1 VIYIIGMIRPTLKRS
16 TGNWVV
22 GDRFWDRETEL
33 VLFKERLNEGAHL
46 LLVAPRR
53 IGKTSLLKEA
63 ARQLQDEYLCL
74 YVDLQKAKSAA
85 DAVVALSLA
94 VHPHKGL
101 WNRAKDVFQNVLRD
115 SVETIKI
122 DELAI
127 TLRSGMS
134 AGDWSS
140 KGDKLFEILASHEK
154 PVLLMLDELPILVNR
169 LLKGADYQIT
179 PERREATDEF
189 LSWLRANSIS
199 HQDTIRLA
207 IAGSIGL
214 EPVARQAGLS
224 ATLNTL
230 TPFHLNAWSP
240 DIAAGC
246 LRALANE
253 YQLNLEEAA
262 IKEMIE
268 LLGLCIPHHV
278 QMFFD
283 YVYQE
288 SKLQSLQRVSPE
300 MVRLVYERSMLGTRG
315 HMELSHL
322 EERLRMVLG
331 PKVDLLALELLTEA
345 AVTGS
350 LADKAAR
357 VLAQE
362 HFKSDWEPHL
372 REVLSILEH
381 DGYLGN
387 RSGSYVFDSR
397 LLKDWWKARFGF
409 TYIPLSAREAKS

>member
-1 VIYIIGMIRPTLKRS
+1 
-16 TGNWVV
+16 VV
-22 GDRFWDRETEL
+22 GDRFWDRETEIA
-33 VLFKERLNEGAHL
+33 LFKERLSEGAHI

-63 ARQLQDEYLCL
+63 ARQLQEQYLCL

-115 SVETIKI
+115 TVETIKI
-122 DELAI
+122 EELAI

-134 AGDWSS
+134 AGDWSI

-169 LLKGADYQIT
+169 LLKGSDYQIT
-179 PERREATDEF
+179 SERRDATDEF
-189 LSWLRANSIS
+189 LSWLRANSIG
-199 HQDTIRLA
+199 HQETIRLA

-230 TPFHLNAWSP
+230 TPFHLDAWSAE
-240 DIAAGC
+240 IAAGC

-253 YQLNLEEAA
+253 YHLTLEESA
-262 IKEMIE
+262 IAEMLA
-268 LLGLCIPHHV
+268 LLGICIPHHV

-288 SKLQSLQRVSPE
+288 SRLQSVTRVSPE
-300 MVRLVYERSMLGTRG
+300 LVKLVYRQSMLGTRG

-322 EERLRMVLG
+322 EERLKMVLG

-350 LADKAAR
+350 LSEEVAR
-357 VLAQE
+357 KLAKE
-362 HFKSDWEPHL
+362 HFSADWEPHL

-381 DGYLGN
+381 DGYLEN
-387 RSGSYVFDSR
+387 RSGRYVFLSR
-397 LLKDWWKARFGF
+397 LLKDWWQARFGF
-409 TYIPLSAREAKS
+409 TFIPVAKRESQQ